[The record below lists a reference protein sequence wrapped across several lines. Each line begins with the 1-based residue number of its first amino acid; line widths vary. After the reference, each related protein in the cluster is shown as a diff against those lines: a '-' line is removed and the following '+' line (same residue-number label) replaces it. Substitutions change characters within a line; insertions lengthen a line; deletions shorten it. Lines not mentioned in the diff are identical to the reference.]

1 MAGFV
6 ISRYVAD
13 NFNPYIFIY
22 LNGYPEVQWNRPWNM
37 QQEENG
43 EKQRRRTKHYTNRP
57 YFYTGFYDKKFV
69 ILAVYPM

>member
-22 LNGYPEVQWNRPWNM
+22 LNGYPEVQ
-37 QQEENG
+37 
-43 EKQRRRTKHYTNRP
+43 
-57 YFYTGFYDKKFV
+57 
-69 ILAVYPM
+69 